1 MSHWEDYDYFEDKF
15 EAEQIVDDAIEQL
28 TGLISK
34 RIKDDIDET
43 KKQNEKLSDKN
54 AELIK
59 ENWELRE
66 QNDILKLDVKS
77 IKEELERE
85 DNKVPRAPYVPGDEA
100 WYIGNEKH
108 IIVKCPKCN
117 GEGTVKTQTADYGE
131 IKIACPKCK
140 GQSTSGYYTA
150 APCHCYVARTFIA
163 LDAKNDSPKFTYDLV
178 SNEQELDMYKR
189 SKTLSTTHKD
199 TIYKTKKEA
208 EEAANK
214 ETEARK
220 IEAEK
225 LFNK

>member
-1 MSHWEDYDYFEDKF
+1 MSHWEDYDYFEDKS
-15 EAEQIVDDAIEQL
+15 EAEQVVDDAIEQL
-28 TGLISK
+28 TGLISR

-54 AELIK
+54 AELLK

-66 QNDILKLDVKS
+66 QNDILKLDVKYA
-77 IKEELERE
+77 KAELERE
-85 DNKVPRAPYVPGDEA
+85 DNKIPRVPYMPGDEA

-108 IIVKCPKCN
+108 ITIKCPKC
-117 GEGTVKTQTADYGE
+117 GGIGTVKTQTTDYGE

-140 GQSTSGYYTA
+140 GQSTTGYYIA
-150 APCHCYVARTFIA
+150 VPYHCYVARTFIA